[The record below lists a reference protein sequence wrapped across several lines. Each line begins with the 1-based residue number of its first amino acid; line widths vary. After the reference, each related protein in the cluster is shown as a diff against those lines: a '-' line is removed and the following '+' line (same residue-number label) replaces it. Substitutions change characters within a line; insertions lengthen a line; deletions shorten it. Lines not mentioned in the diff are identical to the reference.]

1 MMKWDFHNNRI
12 PMTVLMLITILNA
25 GLAINFLIA
34 SIGSTGFGLHGI
46 QIHVLAGLELAV
58 VIVAYVVS
66 KRRNTTV
73 SF

>member
-1 MMKWDFHNNRI
+1 MTKREYRNNLM
-12 PMTVLMLITILNA
+12 PAAVLLLITLLNIN
-25 GLAINFLIA
+25 LVINFLTANIGDTVFVLN
-34 SIGSTGFGLHGI
+34 SIRLY
-46 QIHVLAGLELAV
+46 VLVGLELAV